1 MMRAKIRESTVREA
15 DVCQPLPDD
24 LLLLV
29 RTRSHEIFEL
39 LLDIGKIRAERRK
52 AKANNS
58 KYISAKNRGW
68 SCSRWGSSGWGSS
81 VIGDTGWGSSGSGG
95 GGWGSFGSGGGGWDS
110 TSSGNGGWCSSAD
123 VTVGWGSASNSNGGW
138 GSTSGGTCY
147 EGLTSDNIGSWG
159 GGSYGGYHGGYSESN
174 YSGGSNFRSS
184 TPQQEGKLAL
194 SQTVT
199 TSAEA
204 PENPPVRGVNR
215 LDLVN
220 DDAPGSGSVLSP
232 ISAPGIAPPQP
243 TRPTPSPD
251 GTLPLA
257 TPLEL
262 RLIPV
267 VDCDSDD
274 LQTTTPPAPNLGIDI
289 LHLMPV
295 DPHPTATTSVS
306 ESSTP
311 LAPPSPI

>member
-39 LLDIGKIRAERRK
+39 LLDIEKIRAERRK

-58 KYISAKNRGW
+58 KYISATNRGW
-68 SCSRWGSSGWGSS
+68 SFSGWGSS

-95 GGWGSFGSGGGGWDS
+95 GGWGS

-159 GGSYGGYHGGYSESN
+159 GGSYGGYHGGYSESS

-243 TRPTPSPD
+243 TRPTASPD

-274 LQTTTPPAPNLGIDI
+274 LQTTTPPAPNLVIDI
-289 LHLMPV
+289 PHLMPV